1 MAGARE
7 SGPATRCPLTRA
19 LEVGNID
26 IDTLGMQPL
35 WHYYKKAANM
45 AFSLYCINP
54 LIAFAH
60 NESVK
65 DLNQENRHLNKH
77 ILSIHPSTKSSEDL

>member
-1 MAGARE
+1 M
-7 SGPATRCPLTRA
+7 SPYPA

-26 IDTLGMQPL
+26 IDTLGMQLL
-35 WHYYKKAANM
+35 WHYVKKAANM

-65 DLNQENRHLNKH
+65 DLNQETRHLNEH
-77 ILSIHPSTKSSEDL
+77 ILSIRGYN